1 MRVWIIVEDTS
12 EEIESKIFG
21 VFVSRKKALSEMTK
35 RYNDRCN
42 GEDKELIEYKK
53 IDKEEGIANIIYSN
67 NEVFLSIREEVVK

>member
-1 MRVWIIVEDTS
+1 
-12 EEIESKIFG
+12 
-21 VFVSRKKALSEMTK
+21 MTK

-42 GEDKELIEYKK
+42 DEDKELIEYKK